1 MNLDNKPW
9 YEIEEGFIYVFSTW
23 EFQVKVGIAAEPTS
37 YQSIWYLSYAG
48 VQLAVFRCITTTKLS
63 YFAFDMENPKK
74 EIISIVRHWVSE
86 YLIVLCKWFIS
97 GEYT

>member
-9 YEIEEGFIYVFSTW
+9 YDIEEGFIYVFSTW

-37 YQSIWYLSYAG
+37 YQSIWYLSYDSG
-48 VQLAVFRCITTTKLS
+48 ISMYNNNQTELVS

-74 EIISIVRHWVSE
+74 EIISIARHWVSE
-86 YLIVLCKWFIS
+86 YLIVLCKWSIS
-97 GEYT
+97 GDYT